1 MRNSEV
7 KNFIKYIFDSF
18 KKRQNNYLATNNISI
33 FKNIIIIYLTCVK
46 KPKFET
52 IINNYKE
59 EYIFNESRVD
69 KNITIEEQLGIGEMY
84 DYICDFDF
92 SKDSFNLFTTSL
104 VLHSKLYSKC
114 IYKEYGG
121 KLRDTT
127 VYLFDTNIEVVD
139 PIIAQKYFNSL
150 IPVSNQIFDSL
161 NDPSGGGYFTYIDNC
176 IKQIVDLIKVQPF
189 ADGNKRTFRALLNL
203 LLKRINIPPIYIE
216 LDEAL
221 SYKNALFK
229 AIKENDYSDIIN
241 FYYYKI
247 CEAIVIT
254 LDIDKSIIK
263 IDNQELKY

>member
-1 MRNSEV
+1 M
-7 KNFIKYIFDSF
+7 
-18 KKRQNNYLATNNISI
+18 
-33 FKNIIIIYLTCVK
+33 
-46 KPKFET
+46 
-52 IINNYKE
+52 
-59 EYIFNESRVD
+59 
-69 KNITIEEQLGIGEMY
+69 
-84 DYICDFDF
+84 
-92 SKDSFNLFTTSL
+92 
-104 VLHSKLYSKC
+104 
-114 IYKEYGG
+114 
-121 KLRDTT
+121 
-127 VYLFDTNIEVVD
+127 
-139 PIIAQKYFNSL
+139 
-150 IPVSNQIFDSL
+150 
-161 NDPSGGGYFTYIDNC
+161 
-176 IKQIVDLIKVQPF
+176 DLIKVQPF